1 MIRSLPGN
9 GPPAVNRN
17 REKGFTMRKRSFFA
31 FHGAASLCLVC
42 SAVLAACS
50 SGKAAAPPNPP
61 PEVGVV
67 TLHPQPVTITTD
79 LPGRT
84 VAYRIAE
91 VRPQVSGVIVKR
103 LFTEGSEVKAGQQL
117 YQIDPAPFQANLES
131 AQASLARAR
140 ATLKSAALLAQRYKP
155 LAEAHAVSQQNYDN
169 AIAAESQAAADIAL
183 AKAAVDTAHIN
194 LAYTRMFSPIS
205 GRTGRSSVTE
215 GALVDAN
222 QRTALVVVQQL
233 DPIYVDVTQPSTM
246 LLRLQRE
253 FASGQLKKVGES
265 QARAQLMLE
274 DNIRY
279 EQAGKLQFAEV
290 TVDSG
295 TGSVTLR
302 AVFPNP
308 QHTLLP
314 GMFVHEQLQEGVN
327 EQGLLVPQRAITRN
341 SLGDATTMVVGADN
355 MVSTRVIKTERAIG
369 DQWLVSDGV
378 AAGDKVIVIGLQRL
392 GSGVVK
398 VKPTEVSRD
407 QLNGERVAAANPT
420 GVEGPANSQSRLKQ

>member
-1 MIRSLPGN
+1 MH
-9 GPPAVNRN
+9 NR
-17 REKGFTMRKRSFFA
+17 RISP
-31 FHGAASLCLVC
+31 FHRTSILGLVC
-42 SAVLAACS
+42 GSILAACS
-50 SGKAAAPPNPP
+50 SGRTATPPNPP

-79 LPGRT
+79 LPGRMA
-84 VAYRIAE
+84 AYRIAE
-91 VRPQVSGVIVKR
+91 VRPQVSGVIIKR

-140 ATLKSAALLAQRYKP
+140 ATLKSAALLTQRYKP
-155 LAEAHAVSQQNYDN
+155 LAEEHAVSQQNYDN
-169 AIAAESQAAADIAL
+169 AIAAESQAEADIAL

-253 FASGQLKKVGES
+253 FASGQMKKVGES

-274 DNIRY
+274 DNTRY
-279 EQAGKLQFAEV
+279 EQSGTLQFAEV
-290 TVDSG
+290 AVDSG

-308 QHTLLP
+308 RHILLP
-314 GMFVHEQLQEGVN
+314 GMFVHEQIEEGVN
-327 EQGLLVPQRAITRN
+327 EHGLLVPQRAVTHNAR
-341 SLGDATTMVVGADN
+341 GEATTMVVGAN
-355 MVSTRVIKTERAIG
+355 NTVSTRVIETERAIG

-378 AAGDKVIVIGLQRL
+378 AAGDRVIVVGMQRL
-392 GSGVVK
+392 GSGVAE
-398 VKPTEVSRD
+398 VKPMEVSPE
-407 QLNGERVAAANPT
+407 QLKSGRVASTNPT
-420 GVEGPANSQSRLKQ
+420 GVEGPAISRTLKP